1 MAELLSPAAQARY
14 REQGWVMAPA
24 GLTDALLEPVAA
36 VARDL
41 AVQRPWQERLSGIHN
56 PFGGHA
62 AAADAWKFLDI
73 AESAVL
79 LDPLEDVLGPDI
91 VLWDSEL
98 YLDIAAFTIAEAQYW
113 PVDPL
118 AGALALIS
126 LQRGALVLVDVTR
139 LADSGAPL
147 PLDEGPHYVLRYMP
161 ATSRF
166 NRDPRFP
173 PTRLASEA
181 RPLVNYANRP
191 IWLVRGADRA
201 GNDFTTGLA
210 APAPRWA
217 AARNLSG
224 TGG

>member
-1 MAELLSPAAQARY
+1 MAQCLSPAAQARY

-24 GLTDALLEPVAA
+24 RLTDDLLAPVTA

-41 AVQRPWQERLSGIHN
+41 AAQNPWQERLSGIHN

-79 LDPLEDVLGPDI
+79 LDPLEDVLGPDL

-98 YLDIAAFTIAEAQYW
+98 YLDFAAFTIAEAQYW

-118 AGALALIS
+118 AGALVVVS
-126 LQRGALVLVDVTR
+126 LQSGALLLVDITR

-147 PLDEGPHYVLRYMP
+147 PLDAGPHYVLRYMP
-161 ATSRF
+161 ATSHF

-181 RPLVNYANRP
+181 RPLVNYISRP
-191 IWLVRGADRA
+191 IWLLRGEDRA
-201 GNDFTTGLA
+201 GNDFTTGFV

-217 AARNLSG
+217 GGRNLPR